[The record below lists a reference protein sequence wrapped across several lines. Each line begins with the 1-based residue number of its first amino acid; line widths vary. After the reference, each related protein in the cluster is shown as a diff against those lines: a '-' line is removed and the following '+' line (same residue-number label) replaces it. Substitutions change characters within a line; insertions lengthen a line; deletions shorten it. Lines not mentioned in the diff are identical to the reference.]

1 MNGSY
6 LQCLYVF
13 IACLGFGVIFN
24 LRGKNLFLAA
34 LGATL
39 GWFVYLLCTGAGMDD
54 TLCYFVATVAIALY
68 SEGMARL
75 HKSPVTIYLV
85 VSFLPLVPGSKIY
98 YTMEYGMAGDT
109 ARFLQTGLE
118 TCKIAGAI
126 VAGIA
131 LVSSVARLTTS
142 FWRGWRR
149 RRGQLAQPR

>member
-1 MNGSY
+1 M
-6 LQCLYVF
+6 
-13 IACLGFGVIFN
+13 
-24 LRGKNLFLAA
+24 
-34 LGATL
+34 
-39 GWFVYLLCTGAGMDD
+39 
-54 TLCYFVATVAIALY
+54 ATVAIALY

-131 LVSSVARLTTS
+131 LVSVSYTHLAEEIRDRLINGYVPPETGSSTLNLSLIHIYCSISDTPLTARS
-142 FWRGWRR
+142 KR
-149 RRGQLAQPR
+149 A